1 MSSGAACT
9 LSLSCHWGQDTHL
22 GGSRCGA
29 VLKAAA
35 LVSRARGCHRACGGA
50 PGGAATVVE
59 KSGAARA
66 RPWGT
71 RGCVVQGGAPHHLA
85 PHLVAECGQIWCKV
99 VRRTILHHILV
110 QDLVQGLVW
119 GLVWCK
125 VCAWVIL
132 QAQACCR
139 TAPDPST
146 NLTKNLEKFGQKN
159 PRGFNCRICKRID
172 FFGAGKGGP
181 LCGGL
186 LCNCRQ
192 LLFRV

>member
-22 GGSRCGA
+22 GGFRCGA

-85 PHLVAECGQIWCKV
+85 PHFGARFGARFGVGFGV
-99 VRRTILHHILV
+99 
-110 QDLVQGLVW
+110 VQGLCLGNTTGS
-119 GLVWCK
+119 GL
-125 VCAWVIL
+125 
-132 QAQACCR
+132 CR

>member
-50 PGGAATVVE
+50 PGGGRHGSGEEWRGAGPALGDQGVRGARWCAAPSCTTF
-59 KSGAARA
+59 GGRMW
-66 RPWGT
+66 PNL
-71 RGCVVQGGAPHHLA
+71 VQGGAPHHLA
-85 PHLVAECGQIWCKV
+85 PHFGARFGARFGVGFGV
-99 VRRTILHHILV
+99 
-110 QDLVQGLVW
+110 VQGLCLGNNTGS
-119 GLVWCK
+119 GL
-125 VCAWVIL
+125 
-132 QAQACCR
+132 CR

-159 PRGFNCRICKRID
+159 PRGFNCRICKRIA